1 MSNLSQKIQQYK
13 DTFNQKIESIVKK
26 KEEMLSKV
34 EEYKKKMDDIEKDI
48 ILSTKEK
55 NIQKKIYLEKI
66 HITIHQ
72 ANEYA
77 ESKKQQ
83 AQEWI
88 DAKIQQLVLNG
99 DSLDKLDKDTIASF

>member
-1 MSNLSQKIQQYK
+1 
-13 DTFNQKIESIVKK
+13 
-26 KEEMLSKV
+26 MLSKV

-88 DAKIQQLVLNG
+88 DNKIQQLVLNG

>member
-1 MSNLSQKIQQYK
+1 
-13 DTFNQKIESIVKK
+13 
-26 KEEMLSKV
+26 MLSKV

-88 DAKIQQLVLNG
+88 DTKIQQLVLNG

>member
-1 MSNLSQKIQQYK
+1 
-13 DTFNQKIESIVKK
+13 
-26 KEEMLSKV
+26 MLSKV
-34 EEYKKKMDDIEKDI
+34 EEYKKKIDDVEKDV
-48 ILSTKEK
+48 ILSAKEK
-55 NIQKKIYLEKI
+55 QNQKKIYLEKI
-66 HITIHQ
+66 SQTIHQ

-88 DAKIQQLVLNG
+88 DSKIQQLILNG